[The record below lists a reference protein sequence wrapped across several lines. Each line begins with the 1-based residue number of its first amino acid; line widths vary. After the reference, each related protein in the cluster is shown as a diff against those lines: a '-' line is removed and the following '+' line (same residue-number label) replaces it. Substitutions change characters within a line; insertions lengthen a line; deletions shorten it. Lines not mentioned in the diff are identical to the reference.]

1 MIKQQEKEKWEEPK
15 ILATYEKEELEE
27 VIRPHLPIGYN
38 EFWSFICFSKKGGD
52 SMKKEKWGEPKIIAT
67 YEKEELE
74 EVIRPHL
81 TIATYGS
88 NSVL

>member
-1 MIKQQEKEKWEEPK
+1 
-15 ILATYEKEELEE
+15 
-27 VIRPHLPIGYN
+27 
-38 EFWSFICFSKKGGD
+38 
-52 SMKKEKWGEPKIIAT
+52 MKKEKWGEPKIIAT